1 MRKFLDFKLLVI
13 VFASFVFVNC
23 NSDELNED
31 LPNEQLIENI
41 TGASFGKY
49 QQLNLEEA
57 LGFVNDIKLERPSKG
72 GGMGVRN
79 ADSDFLVGVDAGSL
93 AFDAVEGTELK
104 IPRLKA
110 RLKSTEVE
118 STMFLI
124 KLQDST
130 HGFLMNI
137 VKDKDITDEDF
148 SGIIGITD
156 LEGKFINGYRVKNGV
171 FISQFVVAK
180 NQKPKD
186 SVKETKSSL
195 SYTTR
200 TFLGIGW
207 MSGTIHL
214 EEVTV
219 YASEEPSGSKED
231 DTDGLDMGLINYFG
245 GGGYSFGFFGGSGS
259 GSDDFGS
266 GEIGGGKSS
275 KEVFPCDDPINGC
288 DEDDK
293 IDDDE
298 LEGKAKCLNDLLD
311 EKGNSFV
318 KDIFS
323 KFKGNSTF
331 DIKIVSED
339 KVFVNEKE
347 VNGATSKPINDL
359 ITIYISTTSANKRSA
374 LEVARTIL
382 HEYIHADI
390 YRKLDVKYNA
400 DKELDFKKTYLAYKS
415 QHEAMGALYITSLR
429 DALRDFHKTVL
440 TDDYNKYTYYL
451 GEPSLDFYEALAW
464 RGLKEHDVQAWKD
477 LSPDRKQEL
486 DDIGLNI
493 AYLTN
498 SIWPNENE

>member
-31 LPNEQLIENI
+31 LPNEQVIENI

-57 LGFVNDIKLERPSKG
+57 LGFVNDIKLVRPSKG

-118 STMFLI
+118 SSMFLI
-124 KLQDST
+124 KVQDST

-200 TFLGIGW
+200 TFLGWGW
-207 MSGTIHL
+207 FLGTIHL
-214 EEVTV
+214 DEVTV
-219 YASEEPSGSKED
+219 YASEEPSSSKEED
-231 DTDGLDMGLINYFG
+231 SDGLNMDIESYFDLFEFSFSGHG
-245 GGGYSFGFFGGSGS
+245 GGGGSSSSS
-259 GSDDFGS
+259 GDSSDTV
-266 GEIGGGKSS
+266 K
-275 KEVFPCDDPINGC
+275 VFPCDDPLHGC
-288 DEDDK
+288 DDEDDEDDK
-293 IDDDE
+293 ITNE
-298 LEGKAKCLNDLLD
+298 LTGKALCVYNRLKNLKLFKETLHKFDNTDSYNLIITQKGDCNNQAGAEGCTSFDGKNTVTIKLLNINQPELDLAA
-311 EKGNSFV
+311 S
-318 KDIFS
+318 
-323 KFKGNSTF
+323 
-331 DIKIVSED
+331 
-339 KVFVNEKE
+339 
-347 VNGATSKPINDL
+347 
-359 ITIYISTTSANKRSA
+359 
-374 LEVARTIL
+374 IL
-382 HEYIHADI
+382 HEGIHADI
-390 YRKLDVKYNA
+390 FKFVNQHEKGYVDPNDRPRLMQLYFYYKKLANSKVIDSKKLNTIYQHEYMAEKYIKPIA
-400 DKELDFKKTYLAYKS
+400 EAIRQLDGNRLGTEYYYWFAWEGLERTYSFKS
-415 QHEAMGALYITSLR
+415 Q
-429 DALRDFHKTVL
+429 L
-440 TDDYNKYTYYL
+440 T
-451 GEPSLDFYEALAW
+451 E
-464 RGLKEHDVQAWKD
+464 KEK
-477 LSPDRKQEL
+477 KQFQQKKAH
-486 DDIGLNI
+486 INST
-493 AYLTN
+493 TN
-498 SIWPNENE
+498 AKCK

>member
-1 MRKFLDFKLLVI
+1 MKKFLDFKLLVI

-31 LPNEQLIENI
+31 LPNEQVIENI

-93 AFDAVEGTELK
+93 AFEAVEGTELK

-118 STMFLI
+118 SSMFLI
-124 KLQDST
+124 KVQDST

-186 SVKETKSSL
+186 SVKETKSTL

-200 TFLGIGW
+200 TVPERKW

-219 YASEEPSGSKED
+219 YASEEPSNSGGDGSG
-231 DTDGLDMGLINYFG
+231 GLNMGMGGGFYGAPSGGGSGGSSSGDFSG
-245 GGGYSFGFFGGSGS
+245 GGGGGV
-259 GSDDFGS
+259 
-266 GEIGGGKSS
+266 
-275 KEVFPCDDPINGC
+275 EVFPCDDPLHGCDHDFIND

-318 KDIFS
+318 KDILS

-331 DIKIVSED
+331 DIKIVSKD
-339 KVFVNEKE
+339 KVYSEKIKKY
-347 VNGATSKPINDL
+347 VNGKTLYGSGNL
-359 ITIYISTTSANKRSA
+359 ITIIISTTNANKHSA

-390 YRKLDVKYNA
+390 FRKLDVKYNA
-400 DKELDFKKTYLAYKS
+400 EKELDFKKTYLAYKS

-429 DALRDFHKTVL
+429 DALRDSHKTVL

-477 LSPDRKQEL
+477 LSPERKQEL

-498 SIWPNENE
+498 SICPNE

>member
-31 LPNEQLIENI
+31 LPNEQVIENI

-118 STMFLI
+118 SSMFLI
-124 KLQDST
+124 KVQDST
-130 HGFLMNI
+130 LGFLMNI
-137 VKDKDITDEDF
+137 VKDKDITDEGF

-156 LEGKFINGYRVKNGV
+156 LDGKFINGYRVKNGA

-186 SVKETKSSL
+186 SIKETKSSL

-219 YASEEPSGSKED
+219 YASEEPSGFKED
-231 DTDGLDMGLINYFG
+231 DTDGLDMDINESYLFGVSFGGPG
-245 GGGYSFGFFGGSGS
+245 GGGGSSSSS
-259 GSDDFGS
+259 GDSSDTV
-266 GEIGGGKSS
+266 K
-275 KEVFPCDDPINGC
+275 VFPCDDPINGC
-288 DEDDK
+288 NDEDVEDDK
-293 IDDDE
+293 IDVDE
-298 LEGKAKCLNDLLD
+298 LEGKALCVYNKMVAGNNTINKILENFQDGNKPSQFNLKFIMSTELD
-311 EKGNSFV
+311 NNVNATTATPKLSKIPNTFV
-318 KDIFS
+318 
-323 KFKGNSTF
+323 
-331 DIKIVSED
+331 IKINQYRAEN
-339 KVFVNEKE
+339 VN
-347 VNGATSKPINDL
+347 TML
-359 ITIYISTTSANKRSA
+359 T
-374 LEVARTIL
+374 VARTIL
-382 HEYIHADI
+382 HEGIHARLWEFV
-390 YRKLDVKYNA
+390 YRKEGRVSKD
-400 DKELDFKKTYLAYKS
+400 DFPGIYEYRMNYEKNWDHQQMAAHYRGTIAKGLKQFDNGRHS
-415 QHEAMGALYITSLR
+415 
-429 DALRDFHKTVL
+429 DA
-440 TDDYNKYTYYL
+440 
-451 GEPSLDFYEALAW
+451 FYDALAW
-464 RGLKEHDVQAWKD
+464 EGLSEVKDLNGNQDRVYTEAWKK
-477 LSPDRKQEL
+477 LSPSEQKSVL
-486 DDIGLNI
+486 DII
-493 AYLTN
+493 TN
-498 SIWPNENE
+498 HKKNGSKNCN